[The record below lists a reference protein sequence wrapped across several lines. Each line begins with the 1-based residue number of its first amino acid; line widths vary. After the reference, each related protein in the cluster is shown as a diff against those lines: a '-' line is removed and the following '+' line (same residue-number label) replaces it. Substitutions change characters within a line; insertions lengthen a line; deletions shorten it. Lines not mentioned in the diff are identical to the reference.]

1 MSEQGEHVIYRV
13 LVFGRDGTE
22 ILLTRSGSGLQ
33 LPEVSIPEWERVAEK
48 VTCAIERQWGEVVV
62 CLFEPDWPLA
72 PGCSRYIV
80 GRHWRSYHSTGLQPI
95 SITDLTEDSFSD
107 AREYWVLQELLA
119 TCRESSRSTTSFA
132 HLNWFDELCRW
143 AGQAIAARGLHL
155 TGGFRQLNASPS
167 SSLFRFETNGP
178 AVWFKAVG
186 KPNKREFPITLE
198 IVKNFPRYAPRFVAS
213 RTDWNGWLSLEVE
226 GANLAETADLPD
238 WMKAATAL
246 AKLQIESVGRC
257 RTFLD
262 SGAHDLNLGVL
273 DNSVS
278 PFLEVIARLMQEQT
292 KVPPPTISAEG
303 LALLKE
309 RIREAVAVLK
319 QSEIPDTLGHLDLNP
334 GNVMA
339 GAADGCAFLDWAE
352 AYVGHPFYSFEYLLE
367 HFRRLAGKDA
377 MAEQALTTAYL
388 GPWTGVVS
396 SKSLTEAMSV
406 APLLASFA
414 YAAGLD
420 AWRRPERLRDR
431 EVGGYLRSL
440 TRRMNREAD
449 QLRERNAPCLS

>member
-1 MSEQGEHVIYRV
+1 MTEPGDHVTYRV
-13 LVFGRDGTE
+13 LVFARDGTE

-33 LPEVSIPEWERVAEK
+33 FPEVSIPKWERVAEK
-48 VTCAIERQWGEVVV
+48 VTFAIERQWGEVIV
-62 CLFEPDWPLA
+62 CLFEPDWSLSPRS
-72 PGCSRYIV
+72 PRYIV
-80 GRHWRSYHSTGLQPI
+80 ARHWLSYPSTGLQEI
-95 SITDLTEDSFSD
+95 SIRDVSEKVFSD
-107 AREYWVLQELLA
+107 AEQYCVLQKSLA
-119 TCRESSRSTTSFA
+119 TCRESSRSRSSFA
-132 HLNWFDELCRW
+132 QLNWFDELCQW
-143 AGQAIAARGLHL
+143 AGQAIAAKGLHL

-167 SSLFRFETNGP
+167 FSLIRFETNGP
-178 AVWFKAVG
+178 AVWFKGVG
-186 KPNKREFPITLE
+186 EPNEREFPITLE
-198 IVKNFPRYAPRFVAS
+198 IVRNFPRYAPRFVAS
-213 RTDWNGWLSLEVE
+213 RTDWNGWLSLEVA
-226 GANLAETADLPD
+226 GANLAETADLSD
-238 WMKAATAL
+238 WTKAATTL

-257 RTFLD
+257 RTLLD

-292 KVPPPTISAEG
+292 KVPPPTISDEG

-334 GNVMA
+334 GNVMV

-367 HFRRLAGKDA
+367 HFRRLAGKDV
-377 MAEQALTTAYL
+377 MAEHALTTAYL
-388 GPWTGVVS
+388 GPWTEVVS

-414 YAAGLD
+414 YAAGPD
-420 AWRRPERLRDR
+420 AWRRPELLRDP
-431 EVGGYLRSL
+431 EIGGYLRSL